1 MHSLQQNT
9 AEMSYIAAVV
19 LDTLSSRHCR
29 GFCNSWISEVV
40 YGVHNGS
47 CCGECHLAVRVLDST
62 GQRLLHPESAAS
74 SSAPSCSACLA
85 LQEAL
90 EEENKARIEQ
100 AKKMDLLIKRMD
112 HTERARRE
120 NEAPLLQEAYA
131 QKIKVAFFCLVG
143 LMLHA
148 TE

>member
-1 MHSLQQNT
+1 MEVAVEDAILQCQH
-9 AEMSYIAAVV
+9 YAA
-19 LDTLSSRHCR
+19 RKRCKQ
-29 GFCNSWISEVV
+29 F
-40 YGVHNGS
+40 
-47 CCGECHLAVRVLDST
+47 ST
-62 GQRLLHPESAAS
+62 FRF
-74 SSAPSCSACLA
+74 ACLA

-131 QKIKVAFFCLVG
+131 QKVKVAFFCLVG

-148 TE
+148 TQLESCRQPMILCSQCSSQLS

>member
-1 MHSLQQNT
+1 MQ
-9 AEMSYIAAVV
+9 
-19 LDTLSSRHCR
+19 
-29 GFCNSWISEVV
+29 
-40 YGVHNGS
+40 
-47 CCGECHLAVRVLDST
+47 
-62 GQRLLHPESAAS
+62 PESVAS
-74 SSAPSCSACLA
+74 SSVPSCSACLA

-131 QKIKVAFFCLVG
+131 QKIKVAFLFLVD
-143 LMLHA
+143 LVLHA
-148 TE
+148 TK

>member
-1 MHSLQQNT
+1 MRGGSRCGERHP
-9 AEMSYIAAVV
+9 AVV
-19 LDTLSSRHCR
+19 VATSIAKA
-29 GFCNSWISEVV
+29 F
-40 YGVHNGS
+40 
-47 CCGECHLAVRVLDST
+47 AVRKGRKQFSIFM
-62 GQRLLHPESAAS
+62 
-74 SSAPSCSACLA
+74 CACLH

-131 QKIKVAFFCLVG
+131 QKVKVALLCFVG
-143 LMLHA
+143 LMLTA
-148 TE
+148 T

>member
-1 MHSLQQNT
+1 MRPCNACSDQHY
-9 AEMSYIAAVV
+9 AK
-19 LDTLSSRHCR
+19 
-29 GFCNSWISEVV
+29 GFCSQKASQAVQ
-40 YGVHNGS
+40 
-47 CCGECHLAVRVLDST
+47 HLYAV
-62 GQRLLHPESAAS
+62 LLRAAALKE
-74 SSAPSCSACLA
+74 APVMIAEKRKLFFSVFFKGFCSQKSCLA

-131 QKIKVAFFCLVG
+131 QKVKVAFLCLVG
-143 LMLHA
+143 FMLHA
-148 TE
+148 T